1 VQLTRFFIYE
11 EYGAKYESMLHD
23 MATTSKQIPNWH
35 AYERGIEALAHSL
48 ISCNPYGGTNRKGL
62 TFEDLLIKVGVEA
75 LSQILSA

>member
-1 VQLTRFFIYE
+1 MTRFFVYE
-11 EYGAKYESMLHD
+11 EYGAKYESMLHN

-48 ISCNPYGGTNRKGL
+48 LSNNSNRGTSRKGL

-75 LSQILSA
+75 HYGIIAA